1 MNRDGLA
8 GIRLRFFLVAPLFAA
23 VALFSTGCRKAAP
36 SDATLVAAIPAS
48 PLTLDPRLASDAEGD
63 KISSIICDGLVAR
76 TGRLE
81 LAPALAER
89 VERLSEL
96 SWRFH
101 LREGVLFHDGSPL
114 TAADVVYTY
123 ESIRGGKIASPHKGA
138 YEWIKE
144 VVAEDPL
151 TVRFD
156 LASPYG
162 PFLSRLTRGIVS
174 KAAAEKAGEA
184 FGRMPVCT
192 GPYRVERFVPESSG
206 ELVANDG
213 YFGEKPMTRRL
224 HFRVIKDDN
233 VRVLKLMK
241 GDIDLVQNAVPPML
255 MGALLKNPELSIESD
270 VGIVM
275 AYMGMNLTDPIL
287 KDPKVREAIALTID
301 RDAIIS
307 HRFKGLAVKA
317 NSILSPDNWAYAEN
331 LPQGEYDPARA
342 RALLDEAGY
351 PDPDGEGGK
360 PRFTLTFKTSTVKER
375 VDTARMIA
383 EQLRAVGIAAR
394 VAPYEWATFFR
405 DIRRGNFQ
413 IYTLSWVGVTEP
425 DIFYEVCHSAQL
437 PPGGLNRGRYANA
450 RIDELVAE
458 GRFTMD
464 EERRR
469 ELYGEVQRILLRDL
483 PFIPLWYEKNSIV
496 YRKELTGV
504 APRPD
509 ASYRA
514 FVEIGKRP

>member
-1 MNRDGLA
+1 MNRDGRA
-8 GIRLRFFLVAPLFAA
+8 GIRFCLLLVAPLFAA
-23 VALFSTGCRKAAP
+23 VLLFHSGCRKAAP
-36 SDATLVAAIPAS
+36 ADATLVAAIPAS

-63 KISSIICDGLVAR
+63 KISSIICDGLVSR
-76 TGRLE
+76 TNRLE
-81 LAPALAER
+81 LVPALAER
-89 VERLSEL
+89 IEQVSEL
-96 SWRFH
+96 SWRFR
-101 LREGVLFHDGSPL
+101 LREKVLFHDGSPL
-114 TAADVVYTY
+114 TAEDVVYTY
-123 ESIRGGKIASPHKGA
+123 RSMLGGKLASPHKGA

-151 TVRFD
+151 TVRID

-174 KAAAEKAGEA
+174 KAAAERAGES
-184 FGRMPVCT
+184 FGRAPVCT
-192 GPYRVERFVPESSG
+192 GPYRIERFVPESAV
-206 ELVANDG
+206 ELVANEN
-213 YFGEKPMTRRL
+213 YFGEKPKTRRL

-233 VRVLKLMK
+233 VRVLRLMK
-241 GDIDLVQNAVPPML
+241 GDVDLVQNAVPPML
-255 MGALLKNPELSIESD
+255 MGALLKNPELAVESD

-275 AYMGMNLTDPIL
+275 AYMGMNLTDPVL
-287 KDPKVREAIALTID
+287 KNPKVREAIALAID

-317 NSILSPDNWAYAEN
+317 NSILSPDNWAYAEG
-331 LPQGEYDPARA
+331 LPQVEYDPARA
-342 RALLDEAGY
+342 RALLDEAGF
-351 PDPDGEGGK
+351 PDPDGDGPR
-360 PRFTLTFKTSTVKER
+360 PRFSLTFKTSTVKER

-394 VAPYEWATFFR
+394 VTPYEWATFFR

-437 PPGGLNRGRYANA
+437 PPGGLNRGRYANS
-450 RIDELVAE
+450 RVDELVAL

-464 EERRR
+464 EEKRR
-469 ELYGEVQRILLRDL
+469 EAYGEVQRILLSDL
-483 PFIPLWYEKNSIV
+483 PFVPLWYEKNSIV
-496 YRKELTGV
+496 YRKGLSGV

-514 FVEIGKRP
+514 FVEIGKGT